1 MPFGCIA
8 NPLLPPSNPQ
18 EVGNVCTIS
27 TFNRSFNRCRELNT
41 QTEDE
46 PAEKA
51 AEEASDARCDAIYL
65 VLKTVPTTLAG
76 MRAKIDWAFSTGD
89 VSEYLLNSQGEDD
102 HTVQQFV
109 ETLFEAARLLAARS
123 A

>member
-1 MPFGCIA
+1 
-8 NPLLPPSNPQ
+8 
-18 EVGNVCTIS
+18 
-27 TFNRSFNRCRELNT
+27 
-41 QTEDE
+41 
-46 PAEKA
+46 
-51 AEEASDARCDAIYL
+51 
-65 VLKTVPTTLAG
+65 

-89 VSEYLLNSQGEDD
+89 VSEYLLNGQGEDD